1 MFCIFG
7 GAEVKTDVKEYDIY
21 VKVKR
26 EDIHLV
32 TYLLESVD
40 NLMNVRNV
48 IENNLMKI
56 ISPKDTLDES
66 LKLINSLKEMAD
78 LEVVRVEPNNGEV

>member
-1 MFCIFG
+1 MKN
-7 GAEVKTDVKEYDIY
+7 EVLEYDVY
-21 VKVKR
+21 LRVKK

-48 IENNLMKI
+48 VEGNLMKI
-56 ISPKDTLDES
+56 ICPKDTLDES
-66 LKLINSLKEMAD
+66 LTLINSLKEMTD
-78 LEVVRVEPNNGEV
+78 LEVVRVEPNNGKV

>member
-1 MFCIFG
+1 MNQ
-7 GAEVKTDVKEYDIY
+7 EVLEYDVY

-26 EDIHLV
+26 EYIHLV

-48 IENNLMKI
+48 VENNLMKI
-56 ISPKDTLDES
+56 ICPKDTLDDS
-66 LKLINSLKEMAD
+66 LKLINSLKEMTD
-78 LEVVRVEPNNGEV
+78 LEVVKVEPNNGEV

>member
-1 MFCIFG
+1 MQQEIL
-7 GAEVKTDVKEYDIY
+7 EYDVY
-21 VKVKR
+21 VKVRRK
-26 EDIHLV
+26 DIHLI

-56 ISPKDTLDES
+56 ICPKDTLDDS
-66 LKLINSLKEMAD
+66 LKLINSLKEVTD
-78 LEVVRVEPNNGEV
+78 LEVVKVEPNNGEV

>member
-1 MFCIFG
+1 MNNS
-7 GAEVKTDVKEYDIY
+7 DVLEYDVY
-21 VKVKR
+21 VKVKK

-48 IENNLMKI
+48 VENNMMKI
-56 ISPKDTLDES
+56 ICPKDTLDES
-66 LKLINSLKEMAD
+66 LKLINSLKEMTD
-78 LEVVRVEPNNGEV
+78 LEVVKIEPNNGEV

>member
-1 MFCIFG
+1 M
-7 GAEVKTDVKEYDIY
+7 KTDVKEYDIY

>member
-1 MFCIFG
+1 MTN
-7 GAEVKTDVKEYDIY
+7 EVLEYDIY
-21 VKVKR
+21 VKVKK

-56 ISPKDTLDES
+56 ICPKDTLDES
-66 LKLINSLKEMAD
+66 LKLINSLKD
-78 LEVVRVEPNNGEV
+78 LTNLEVVRIEPNDGKV

>member
-1 MFCIFG
+1 MTN
-7 GAEVKTDVKEYDIY
+7 EVLEYDIY
-21 VKVKR
+21 VKVKK

-56 ISPKDTLDES
+56 ICPKDTLDES
-66 LKLINSLKEMAD
+66 LKLINSLKD
-78 LEVVRVEPNNGEV
+78 LTNLEVIRIEPNDGKV

>member
-1 MFCIFG
+1 MNNKIL
-7 GAEVKTDVKEYDIY
+7 EYDIY
-21 VKVKR
+21 LKVKK

-48 IENNLMKI
+48 VENNLMKI
-56 ISPKDTLDES
+56 ICPKDTLKES
-66 LKLINSLKEMAD
+66 LMLINSLKDLTD
-78 LEVVRVEPNNGEV
+78 LEVVRVEPNDGKV

>member
-1 MFCIFG
+1 MR
-7 GAEVKTDVKEYDIY
+7 KMNNSDVLEYDVY
-21 VKVKR
+21 VKVKK

-48 IENNLMKI
+48 VENNMMKI
-56 ISPKDTLDES
+56 ICPKDTLDES
-66 LKLINSLKEMAD
+66 LKLINSLKEMTD
-78 LEVVRVEPNNGEV
+78 LEVVKIEPNNGEV

>member
-1 MFCIFG
+1 MQQ
-7 GAEVKTDVKEYDIY
+7 EVLEYDVY

-56 ISPKDTLDES
+56 ICPKDTLNES
-66 LKLINSLKEMAD
+66 LKLINSLKEMTD
-78 LEVVRVEPNNGEV
+78 LEVVRVEPNDGKV

>member
-1 MFCIFG
+1 MQQ
-7 GAEVKTDVKEYDIY
+7 EVLEYDVY
-21 VKVKR
+21 VKVRRK
-26 EDIHLV
+26 DIHLV

-56 ISPKDTLDES
+56 ICPKDTLDES
-66 LKLINSLKEMAD
+66 LKLINSLKEMTD